1 MRSLQQDTQ
10 PDQRALERAE
20 IRRSDRED
28 RRDEGIMCSIS
39 TRVANSLFLM
49 FCNDEEYREAY
60 EFFDALI
67 NDIDQEGK
75 AQVAS

>member
-1 MRSLQQDTQ
+1 
-10 PDQRALERAE
+10 
-20 IRRSDRED
+20 
-28 RRDEGIMCSIS
+28 MCSIS

-67 NDIDQEGK
+67 NDIDQEGE